1 MLAQDAGEKQK
12 PIMTSPTRPS
22 RNDATSV
29 PLPATPAQITA
40 AWLESVMGVGI
51 SSVRVEAIGT
61 GQTAAT
67 YRITPTYPRSSQAPR
82 SLIAKLP
89 SQDQGVRD
97 RVALGYRAE
106 HAFYTRVADTVDV
119 PLPRVYHCDIA
130 SDGAEFVLLLSD
142 LDPAVQGDQIRG
154 CTEAEARLAVEAL
167 AGLHGPRW
175 CDPAWL
181 SFDAVTMPKA
191 DADIARGMGELAHT
205 ALEMTLSGLGDRVS
219 ARDRS
224 TLAESADLV
233 QRWLQI
239 HPERYC
245 LLHGDYR
252 LDNLLFDPAKT
263 SVTVVDWQTI
273 AVGLP
278 ARDLAYFVGTSLD
291 CAVRQAAEPDL
302 VKTYHQR
309 LLSHGVTDDYS
320 LAECWDDYRVGMLQV
335 PLLTTFGY
343 AFTAA
348 TDRGDEM
355 ILTMLTRGCDAIRH
369 LGTTEL
375 IRQLT

>member
-1 MLAQDAGEKQK
+1 
-12 PIMTSPTRPS
+12 MTSPIRPTR
-22 RNDATSV
+22 DVETSL
-29 PLPATPAQITA
+29 PLPATPSQITA
-40 AWLESVMGVGI
+40 AWLESVMGVDI
-51 SSVRVEAIGT
+51 SSVTVEPIGT

-67 YRITPTYPRSSQAPR
+67 YRIVPTYGRPSQAPP

-89 SQDQGVRD
+89 SQDQAVRD

-130 SDGAEFVLLLSD
+130 SDGSEFVLLLSD

-154 CTEAEARLAVEAL
+154 CTETEAHLAVEAL

-181 SFDAVTMPKA
+181 SLDGVTMPKA
-191 DADIARGMGELAHT
+191 DANIARGMGELAHT
-205 ALEMTLSGLGDRVS
+205 ALDMTLDGLGDRIS
-219 ARDRS
+219 SQDRS
-224 TLAESADLV
+224 TLTEAAHLV
-233 QRWLQI
+233 EGWLQI

-252 LDNLLFDPAKT
+252 LDNLLFDPAKG

-291 CAVRQAAEPDL
+291 GDLRKAVETDL
-302 VKTYHQR
+302 VTTYHRR
-309 LLSHGVTDDYS
+309 LLAHGVTDHYS
-320 LAECWDDYRVGMLQV
+320 AEDCWNDYRVGMLQV

-343 AFTAA
+343 AFTSV

-355 ILTMLTRGCDAIRH
+355 ILAMLSRGCHAIRH
-369 LGTTEL
+369 LETTQL
-375 IRQLT
+375 IRKLT

>member
-1 MLAQDAGEKQK
+1 
-12 PIMTSPTRPS
+12 MTSPKGPTRS
-22 RNDATSV
+22 GTRSV

-40 AWLESVMGVGI
+40 AWLESVMGVSI
-51 SSVRVEAIGT
+51 SSASVEAIGT

-67 YRITPTYPRSSQAPR
+67 YRITPTYSRPSQGPR

-89 SQDQGVRD
+89 SQAQGVRD
-97 RVALGYRAE
+97 RVGLGYRAE

-119 PLPRVYHCDIA
+119 PLPQVYHCDIA

-154 CTEAEARLAVEAL
+154 CTEIEARLAVEAL

-191 DADIARGMGELAHT
+191 DADIARGMGELART
-205 ALEMTLSGLGDRVS
+205 ALDITLSGLGDRIS
-219 ARDRS
+219 AHNRS
-224 TLAESADLV
+224 TLTESADLV

-239 HPERYC
+239 HPHRYC

-252 LDNLLFDPAKT
+252 LDNLLFNPT
-263 SVTVVDWQTI
+263 SNSVTVVDWQTI

-278 ARDLAYFVGTSLD
+278 GRDLAYFVGTSLD

-302 VKTYHQR
+302 LKTYHRR
-309 LLSHGVTDDYS
+309 LLSYGVADDYS
-320 LAECWDDYRVGMLQV
+320 AAECWDDYRVGMLQV

-355 ILTMLTRGCDAIRH
+355 VLTMLTRGCDAIRH

-375 IRQLT
+375 IRKLT